1 MKNTGWV
8 WAVAFAVAVGVSG
21 CGKESAGGGA
31 YGAGGAMPPPTV
43 RIMETALEQ
52 ASPVTEYIAHVEPV
66 QQVDLMAQV
75 EGTIQEVHFREGS
88 RVQAGDLLFTLDSSV
103 YEATLAQREAELEQA
118 RATLD
123 RAEKYLTMIQAADN
137 RSVSKSDLDTAEA
150 SVAEGR
156 AAVQRAEASV
166 RQAEIDLDYTQIRSP
181 IDGRI
186 GRALITKGNLVS
198 PSSGSLAS
206 VVQIDPIRV
215 VLAMPDSEYLTA
227 FEKYSSEQGYAPL
240 IKVRLANGTVL
251 PAEGEID
258 FDNNQMNPATGTMD
272 IRLRFPN
279 ADRLLVPHA
288 YVTILIEERDVPM
301 SILVPVESVMHNA
314 EGAFVWTV
322 SDENTVT
329 PTPVEPGTVMGA
341 RQIIRSGLGE
351 GQRVVL
357 AGMQNLRP
365 GAAVTPIETAKSE

>member
-1 MKNTGWV
+1 
-8 WAVAFAVAVGVSG
+8 
-21 CGKESAGGGA
+21 
-31 YGAGGAMPPPTV
+31 MPPPTV

>member
-1 MKNTGWV
+1 MKKTGWLWV
-8 WAVAFAVAVGVSG
+8 VAAVVAAGLSG
-21 CGKESAGGGA
+21 CGKEAAGGGV
-31 YGAGGAMPPPTV
+31 AGTTGAMPPPTV